1 MPPGPV
7 PLAVADALPEPDPE
21 AELTGMEGRGK
32 EEPVD
37 PIVVVSV
44 KEKVVGER
52 EEAGAVEVKV
62 ETMEV
67 EGIGETETLE
77 ALERETED
85 AVTVEV
91 GAERVLSDTLS
102 EDADSDGLVR
112 AAIVNAASVLL
123 RRVARRFGDEENI
136 SSQEKEREDVE
147 QR

>member
-1 MPPGPV
+1 MMPPGPV
-7 PLAVADALPEPDPE
+7 PLAVADALLEPP
-21 AELTGMEGRGK
+21 ELTGMEGRGK

-37 PIVVVSV
+37 PMVVVSV
-44 KEKVVGER
+44 KEKVVGTR
-52 EEAGAVEVKV
+52 EEAVAVEVKV

-91 GAERVLSDTLS
+91 GAERVPSDTLS
-102 EDADSDGLVR
+102 EDADSDGLVS
-112 AAIVNAASVLL
+112 AAIVNAASVL
-123 RRVARRFGDEENI
+123 RRPIARRFGDEENI
-136 SSQEKEREDVE
+136 SSQEREREGVE